1 MTGDS
6 INKDNRL
13 PDSSRQYGTSTT
25 TIFEIKSKAI
35 IDLAMIMN
43 SLITELICKIKLQTI
58 SEFE

>member
-43 SLITELICKIKLQTI
+43 SLITEQT
-58 SEFE
+58 